1 MWASLMPIK
10 PPKGS
15 HLPCQMNTVLTVWLS
30 ESSKQV
36 VTVFFTKPHKS
47 NFQMS
52 AKTLSLPGY
61 PCSPF
66 LGATLRDFQE
76 KQHELMKG
84 RLVMIAC
91 LVKLLLNYHQRD
103 SGNRGKFWS
112 ITDTSA
118 RSASQRSASQRSA
131 YAETKVSNLGLILQ
145 SRSSTPK
152 SHGWGGDR
160 ELMLPQEG
168 QMPAARHFSGCLQTG
183 CPCRTFQEIPYIDLP
198 AWPQPWAGMGGTV
211 LAQASWRIPGQVFL
225 PRMPWHSPN
234 IHLTLVSKSLDTQ
247 PVWFCWKAQHW
258 YPKYN
263 ADATMLKKGV
273 PNSNLLLQDLK
284 IMLLYRHDHSHVTEA
299 LFTKFSDILL

>member
-1 MWASLMPIK
+1 MPIK

-103 SGNRGKFWS
+103 SGNRGEFWS
-112 ITDTSA
+112 ITDRSA

-198 AWPQPWAGMGGTV
+198 A
-211 LAQASWRIPGQVFL
+211 
-225 PRMPWHSPN
+225 
-234 IHLTLVSKSLDTQ
+234 
-247 PVWFCWKAQHW
+247 
-258 YPKYN
+258 
-263 ADATMLKKGV
+263 
-273 PNSNLLLQDLK
+273 
-284 IMLLYRHDHSHVTEA
+284 
-299 LFTKFSDILL
+299 